1 MTELETHPTLELLK
15 VRLDVTHVEAWF
27 GIRIRDSKW
36 SDKGVRGHADPTNVD
51 AINSF
56 SSGKGKGSSSP
67 RDDPAN
73 ARKSTGKQ
81 SCGNGPFLER
91 WLER

>member
-67 RDDPAN
+67 RDDPAMHTKAQASN
-73 ARKSTGKQ
+73 RM
-81 SCGNGPFLER
+81 FLER